1 MLIKKLILIGSK
13 SGLNNKI
20 KIKMKTK
27 SMINLNSNLIKFN
40 IV

>member
-20 KIKMKTK
+20 IIKMKTK